1 MNIKNIFCIERNYE
15 NHAKE
20 LRNETP
26 KTPIVFLKPTY
37 SLANISNNTLKLPLN
52 QGIIH
57 YEIEIV
63 LYIGKKVPNL
73 FQVDDIVT
81 KMALGVDFT
90 LRDVQTDLKN
100 KGYPWLLAK
109 GFRNS
114 AAVTEFWDF
123 PGVTEAEKTDFFL
136 VKNNTIVQE
145 GLGKSMIFNFQNVL
159 EYINK
164 NFGLQEG
171 DIIFT
176 GTPEGVGSISAKDQY
191 ILKWGSEIKGS
202 FIIDQIT

>member
-1 MNIKNIFCIERNYE
+1 
-15 NHAKE
+15 
-20 LRNETP
+20 
-26 KTPIVFLKPTY
+26 
-37 SLANISNNTLKLPLN
+37 
-52 QGIIH
+52 
-57 YEIEIV
+57 
-63 LYIGKKVPNL
+63 
-73 FQVDDIVT
+73 
-81 KMALGVDFT
+81 MALGVDFT

-164 NFGLQEG
+164 NFGLQE
-171 DIIFT
+171 
-176 GTPEGVGSISAKDQY
+176 
-191 ILKWGSEIKGS
+191 EIGRAS
-202 FIIDQIT
+202 CRERG